1 MKISQQGFIGLAI
14 SIIIGLVLIGSGTYV
29 YLNKVHEQKSG
40 SLSTAIPSASS
51 ITDLKDV
58 KDFDTCMSY
67 AKNAQINFD
76 IVFSHDSNFEEVNKF
91 ADAFKAKYSRAT
103 IEKITSETDYL
114 NNAVELN
121 KHSIYTDGQMTDYK
135 KMISAQANSTI
146 SIKVPV
152 VDLGTKESFDD
163 FISKTLK
170 KYSAIT
176 FQQYAGSSPEDSLDP
191 NVIKMFQQGAEKQCN
206 YKYKQLNET
215 DRSALQIKIDD
226 SLIQTLV
233 SSTRVGATLYHD
245 DHNSYG
251 IGSLSLN
258 NGLCADAGV
267 NGIRK
272 MLDSIKEK
280 AGAVYCYASSNA
292 YAVSAPLKSNP
303 ATGYCSDSTGFY
315 GAVSSPK
322 AASKGYC
329 NLPPPEKKT
338 DISSCQN
345 GKTARE
351 RWICVGNIV
360 DPQYN
365 IYGLVSPYAKPNSDK
380 IASCKT
386 LSGIEADYCFAS
398 IVKSGTAPGFTQE
411 GALICSMVSNKNP
424 WFKTDCT
431 ID

>member
-1 MKISQQGFIGLAI
+1 MRNSQQGFIGLAI
-14 SIIIGLVLIGSGTYV
+14 AIIIGLALIGGGTYF
-29 YLNKVHEQKSG
+29 YLNKVHERKG
-40 SLSTAIPSASS
+40 NDLSTTSNTSS

-67 AKNAQINFD
+67 ARNAQISFD
-76 IVFSHDSNFEEVNKF
+76 IVFSHGSDFQQVQEFSDDFKNK
-91 ADAFKAKYSRAT
+91 YPRAT
-103 IEKITSETDYL
+103 LEKISSETDYL
-114 NNAVELN
+114 NNAVEMN
-121 KHSIYTDGQMTDYK
+121 KSKIYTESQMTDYK
-135 KMISAQANSTI
+135 KMIAAQANSAI

-152 VDLGTKESFDD
+152 IDLGTKESFDN
-163 FISKTLK
+163 FISITLR
-170 KYSAIT
+170 KYPSIT
-176 FQQYAGSSPEDSLDP
+176 FQQYAGSSPENSLDAD
-191 NVIKMFQQGAEKQCN
+191 VIKMSQQSAEKQCN
-206 YKYKQLNET
+206 YKYKQLNES
-215 DRSALQIKIDD
+215 DRSALQIKNDD
-226 SLIQTLV
+226 SLIQTLI

-267 NGIRK
+267 NGIKK

-280 AGAVYCYASSNA
+280 AGAVYCYASSDA

-315 GAVSSPK
+315 GAVSSPT

-365 IYGLVSPYAKPNSDK
+365 ISDLVSPYAKPNADK
-380 IASCKT
+380 INSCKA

-398 IVKSGTAPGFTQE
+398 IVKSGTAPGFTQK
-411 GALICSMVSNKNP
+411 GASICAMVSNKNP
-424 WFKTDCT
+424 WFKNDCT